1 MQSDDLAFTLGV
13 FGLGFSVASPEQIEA
28 VVQEMRKAWD
38 GAIRAEALE
47 EAAVVCDEHAARYEA
62 DMQIGDDDG
71 TLECVAAALRG
82 RASAIRAL
90 KEKKND

>member
-1 MQSDDLAFTLGV
+1 MSLTPDMMPAWELRSALD
-13 FGLGFSVASPEQIEA
+13 
-28 VVQEMRKAWD
+28 KAEKY
-38 GAIRAEALE
+38 ITVLRAEALE

>member
-13 FGLGFSVASPEQIEA
+13 FSLGFSVASPEQIEA
-28 VVQEMRKAWD
+28 VVQEMRKA
-38 GAIRAEALE
+38 RAEALE

-90 KEKKND
+90 KEKKNG